1 MKSIVLKI
9 VNGFVFCAASLA
21 LVACGSSS
29 DNKPKL
35 TGERISVLQLQ
46 QALSPDEDASDGEFL
61 MPDPWA
67 NEFWPQVGG
76 YPDHAMRHVALG
88 DGELNE
94 IWDADAGSGSDKR
107 SRLNAQPIVVDN
119 RIYTM
124 DVDGDVAAFDVK
136 GGEQLWRVNIQPDDE
151 ENAALTGGLGFG
163 DGLLYVTDAYGYVLA
178 LKPDTGDKVWQ
189 YNTVVPARA
198 APTIADGRVFVVTL
212 DNALFAL
219 DSQNGSVLWRQDGVS
234 ETVGMLGTPSP
245 ATSGSVLV
253 VAFSSGEVHGI
264 RVENGQTVWTDNLSS
279 VRTGYGG
286 LSDISDISGAP
297 VIEDGIAY
305 VASTGGRIV
314 AIDTRTGGR
323 KWQREMGI
331 LSMPWVAGNF
341 LFVITS
347 HNELVAL
354 TKDGGRISWVI
365 QLPSFEDEED
375 KEDSILW
382 TRPMLAGGR
391 LIIAGTNEKIMEVN
405 PTDGEVIRIW
415 DVDVPVRLAPVVAD
429 NTLFILG
436 ENGLLKAYK

>member
-1 MKSIVLKI
+1 MKSIVLTL
-9 VNGFVFCAASLA
+9 VNGFVFCALA
-21 LVACGSSS
+21 LGLTACSSS
-29 DNKPKL
+29 KDKPPL

-46 QALSPDEDASDGEFL
+46 QALEPDSDAADSEFM
-61 MPDPWA
+61 MPELWG

-76 YPDHAMRHVALG
+76 YPDHAMRHVALS
-88 DGELNE
+88 DGELDE
-94 IWDADAGSGSDKR
+94 IWDADIGSGSDKR
-107 SRLNAQPIVVDN
+107 SRLNAQPVVVDN

-136 GGEQLWRVNIQPDDE
+136 TGKRLWQVNIQPDDE

-163 DGLLYVTDAYGYVLA
+163 DGLLYVTDSYGYVLA

-212 DNALFAL
+212 DNALFAF
-219 DSQNGSVLWRQDGVS
+219 DAQKGAVLWRQDGVS
-234 ETVGMLGTPSP
+234 EAIGMLGTPSP
-245 ATSGSVLV
+245 AASGSVLV

-264 RVENGQTVWTDNLSS
+264 RVENGQTVWTDNLSN
-279 VRTGYGG
+279 VRGGYGG

-297 VIEDGIAY
+297 VIEDNITYA
-305 VASTGGRIV
+305 ASTGGRIV
-314 AIDTRTGGR
+314 AVDTRTGAR

-331 LSMPWVAGNF
+331 VSMPWVAGNF
-341 LFVITS
+341 LFVITT

-354 TKDGGRISWVI
+354 TKDAGRIRWVV

-375 KEDSILW
+375 KEDPILW
-382 TRPMLAGGR
+382 TRPVLAGGR
-391 LIIAGTNEKIMEVN
+391 LIIAGTNEKVMEINPADGKVN
-405 PTDGEVIRIW
+405 RIW
-415 DVDVPVRLAPVVAD
+415 DAGVPVRIPPVVAD
-429 NTLFILG
+429 STLFVLG